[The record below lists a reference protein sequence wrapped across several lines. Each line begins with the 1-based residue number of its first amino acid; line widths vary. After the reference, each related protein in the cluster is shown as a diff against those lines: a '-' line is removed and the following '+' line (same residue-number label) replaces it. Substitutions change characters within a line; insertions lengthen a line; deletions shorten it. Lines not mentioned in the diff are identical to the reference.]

1 VLLRSVPEN
10 LSPQVRGINSI
21 KRALQTFT
29 KPIVLD
35 KDNKYRYYAICCD
48 DCENN
53 LLASHHIRKLAAFK

>member
-1 VLLRSVPEN
+1 MRSVIEN

-48 DCENN
+48 DYI
-53 LLASHHIRKLAAFK
+53 SHVDAANATSWLMP